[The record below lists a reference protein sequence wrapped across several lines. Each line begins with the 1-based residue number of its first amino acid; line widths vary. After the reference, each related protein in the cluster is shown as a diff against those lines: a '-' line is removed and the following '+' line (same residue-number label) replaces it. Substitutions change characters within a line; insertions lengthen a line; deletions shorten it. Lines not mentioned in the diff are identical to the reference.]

1 MHDYPIL
8 RLIVRYGGIGA
19 TVMSVVVFAL
29 VAWLGYAALG
39 GLAIVLGA
47 LVAVVVYIL
56 AKSYAELVRII
67 TEMLLP
73 R

>member
-1 MHDYPIL
+1 MGDYPIL
-8 RLIVRYGGIGA
+8 HLIVRYGAAGA
-19 TVMSVVVFAL
+19 VAVSVLVFAV
-29 VAWLGYAALG
+29 VAGLGYHALGWLAIALAAVTAAL
-39 GLAIVLGA
+39 
-47 LVAVVVYIL
+47 VYIV

>member
-1 MHDYPIL
+1 MNDYPVL
-8 RLIVRYGGIGA
+8 RLIVRYGTAGA
-19 TVMSVVVFAL
+19 IALSLAVFA
-29 VAWLGYAALG
+29 VIAWLGYETLG
-39 GLAIVLGA
+39 VLAIVLAA
-47 LVAVVVYIL
+47 LVGVVTFVV

>member
-1 MHDYPIL
+1 MNDYPIL
-8 RLIVRYGGIGA
+8 RLIVRYGGVGA
-19 TVMSVVVFAL
+19 AVMSIVVFAL
-29 VAWLGYAALG
+29 VAWLGYPALG
-39 GLAIVLGA
+39 ALAIVLGA